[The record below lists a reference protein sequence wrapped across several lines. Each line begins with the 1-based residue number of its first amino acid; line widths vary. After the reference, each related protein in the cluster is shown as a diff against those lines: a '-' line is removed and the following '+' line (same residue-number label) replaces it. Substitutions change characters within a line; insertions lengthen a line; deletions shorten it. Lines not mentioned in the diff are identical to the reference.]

1 MGKDTMKF
9 NGHWRHDSKEYRETC
24 LRLSRNLAGFKQDP
38 SYLKIVAND
47 NRDFKIAKAFDD
59 YLGDVP
65 YCAKNDLIGHPRLH
79 NINGKLKSAGTLRF
93 QGVRREVEAWCD
105 PVKIIEI
112 GGGYGGQRVIFYDKL
127 YAIIDIKESLSL
139 VNAYLHQ
146 LYLLTDYQYTTLLID
161 TEDIDFGGEADC
173 CISCF
178 ALSEFTHEGIDFYF
192 EHVISKCKAAY
203 ITVNYDFEY
212 IEQKLRETFNTVE
225 VTDSFPKTSH
235 HPNKTMKA
243 K

>member
-1 MGKDTMKF
+1 MKF
-9 NGHWRHDSKEYRETC
+9 SGEWRHDGKEYRETC
-24 LRLSRNLAGFKQDP
+24 LRLAKNLRGFKRDP

-47 NRDFKIAKAFDD
+47 NRGYSTAKAFDD
-59 YLGDVP
+59 YLGDFP
-65 YCAKNDLIGHPRLH
+65 YVWENDVAGDPLLHRLR
-79 NINGKLKSAGTLRF
+79 GTMKSAGTLRF
-93 QGVRREVEAWCD
+93 MQVKREVDDWCN
-105 PVKIIEI
+105 PNSIVEI
-112 GGGYGGQRVIFYDKL
+112 GGGYGGQRVVCYDKF
-127 YAIIDIKESLSL
+127 YSIIDIPEALKLVEAYFNEIHLKTNESLK
-139 VNAYLHQ
+139 
-146 LYLLTDYQYTTLLID
+146 TDLISTD
-161 TEDIDFGGEADC
+161 DIEISEADC

-178 ALSEFTHEGIDFYF
+178 ALSEFTHKGIDFYF

-212 IEQKLRETFNTVE
+212 IEQKLRETFNLVE